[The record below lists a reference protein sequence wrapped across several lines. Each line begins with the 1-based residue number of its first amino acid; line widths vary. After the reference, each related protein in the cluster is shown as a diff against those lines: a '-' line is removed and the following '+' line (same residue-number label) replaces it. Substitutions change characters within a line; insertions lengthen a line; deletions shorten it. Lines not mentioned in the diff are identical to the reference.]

1 MTNDP
6 TIQTIKMSELINSST
21 QFIKSYF
28 QQWKR
33 ILLLLIVGFILS
45 IGYYFIQKPKYE
57 AEATFVLEEKSQ
69 GLGGGLSGLASQF
82 GIDIGSVAG
91 SSGLFA
97 GDNILDIIRSRKIIE
112 KVLLTKATNNST
124 LADLFKVAAGY
135 DKKWE
140 SNNRL
145 KDISF
150 ANYYTDSSNRRVQ
163 DSVPFIFYQKIIN
176 KHLSVDRLSK
186 KGSIIQVITVSRSD
200 IFSKL
205 FTERV
210 VAETMR
216 MYVEIKTSV
225 ASKNIQRLEQRSDS
239 LLSILNNKSY
249 QSAAV
254 QILDA
259 NVAFKASAVPVELS
273 QREKSVTYALYT
285 EVMKNL
291 EAGRMAL
298 SNQTPVINLLDSPKY
313 PLENNNYPLIVLIG
327 IGLLSGI
334 VVSLAIHFITYD
346 ARN

>member
-1 MTNDP
+1 MTNDS

-28 QQWKR
+28 QQWKL
-33 ILLLLIVGFILS
+33 ILLLILLGLIIS

-82 GIDIGSVAG
+82 GIDIGSLAG

-112 KVLLTKATNNST
+112 KVLLTKVTNNST

-140 SNNRL
+140 SNSQLRDVDF
-145 KDISF
+145 K
-150 ANYYTDSSNRRVQ
+150 NYFSDTMNRRIQ
-163 DSVPFIFYQKIIN
+163 DSVLFIFYQKIT
-176 KHLSVDRLSK
+176 KKYLSVDRLSK

-205 FTERV
+205 FTERL
-210 VAETMR
+210 VAETMS

-254 QILDA
+254 QVLDA
-259 NVAFKASAVPVELS
+259 NVAYKASSVPVELS

-298 SNQTPVINLLDSPKY
+298 SNQTPIIHLLDTPKL
-313 PLENNNYPLIVLIG
+313 PLEDKKQPLWLLFILG
-327 IGLLSGI
+327 IAFGLLTS
-334 VVSLAIHFITYD
+334 FIWVFIKGTP
-346 ARN
+346 NQ